1 MTMQAKE
8 QTIHGVVPVEAPAR
22 RRFLRLTIS
31 RKFLVVFAA
40 LAFVGISNWV
50 VIDSTL
56 SQLRGATTLVNVIGS
71 IRWTSQRIQLDTA
84 RVAQGR
90 TSRAAVEALL
100 DRLDEVIRTLSA
112 GGSVLGFEVREP
124 PPALRPSIEPLRQ
137 ILHDYRVDAHA
148 ALDAIRDGRDPAVE
162 LERLFGHGNE
172 MLSRADALAAAL
184 SRQIVEI
191 ENQAAF
197 GLYLL
202 AILDL
207 AILAAALLAIR
218 VQIVQPLQKLTLASQ
233 RFAKGDYAIR
243 TKLDSADE
251 IGDLARTF
259 DRMAGDIQRDMGR
272 IAGNM
277 QELEKSQALLRKV
290 LETLPVGV
298 WVTDGGGRVI
308 VENPAGQRIWAGAER
323 SAVQGRG
330 KYKGWWADSG
340 KRIERGE
347 WALERAISRGETSIG
362 EAINIQCFDG
372 SFKTVLNSA
381 APLVGPQGEIEGA
394 IVVNEDITER
404 QRAAEELRVSK
415 ELFQTTFDSAAVGI
429 TLYDLTGRFL
439 LANSALCE
447 TLGYSEEEL
456 LHKRLKEITHPD
468 DLAKAAEFERQVLA
482 GQLKHY
488 GIELR
493 LYHRQGHVVW
503 SVLSVAL
510 VQDREQAPL
519 YFIGQVLDITSR
531 KTMEQELIES
541 RTRLRELAAHHDAVR
556 EGERKRIALEI
567 HDELGQLLTALKMD
581 ISLLRM
587 QSGADPEVGRRTG
600 DMRELV
606 EKTIRVVRQVASNLR
621 PAALNLGIGPAL
633 EWLVE
638 DFGQRTG
645 IAYELNL
652 SGGEIDLD
660 DTRAT
665 AVFRIVQE
673 SLTNV
678 MRHAD
683 AASVAVSLRRDGET
697 LFLEVKD
704 DGRGFDYEAASHG
717 PSFGLLGIR
726 ERVRVLGGA
735 LTIDSG
741 AGRGTVV
748 SIHIPRISEGQT

>member
-1 MTMQAKE
+1 MQAEE
-8 QTIHGVVPVEAPAR
+8 QTIQAGIPVEAPAR
-22 RRFLRLTIS
+22 GRLLRLTIS
-31 RKFLVVFAA
+31 RKFLLVFAA
-40 LAFVGISNWV
+40 LAVVGLSNWL

-56 SQLRGATTLVNVIGS
+56 SQLRGAATLVNVIGS
-71 IRWTSQRIQLDTA
+71 IRWTSQRIQLDTIRMA
-84 RVAQGR
+84 EGKAGR
-90 TSRAAVEALL
+90 ASVEEGLA
-100 DRLDEVIRTLSA
+100 RLDEVIRTLS
-112 GGSVLGFEVREP
+112 GGGNVLGFEVREP
-124 PPALRPSIEPLRQ
+124 PEALRPSIEPLRQ
-137 ILHDYRVDAHA
+137 LLHDYRAGVHA
-148 ALDAIRDGRDPAVE
+148 ALDAIQSGRDPDRA
-162 LERLFGHGNE
+162 LDKLFERGNE
-172 MLSRADALAAAL
+172 MLTSADALAAAL
-184 SRQIVEI
+184 SRQIAAF
-191 ENQAAF
+191 ENSAAF

-202 AILDL
+202 ALLDL

-218 VQIVQPLQKLTLASQ
+218 VQIVQPLRKLTLTSQ
-233 RFAKGDYAIR
+233 HFAKGDYDIR

-259 DRMAGDIQRDMGR
+259 DRMAGDIQRDMSR
-272 IAGNM
+272 IAGNVT
-277 QELEKSQALLRKV
+277 ELEKSQALLRKV
-290 LETLPVGV
+290 LDTLPVGV

-323 SAVQGRG
+323 SAVQGRE
-330 KYKGWWADSG
+330 KYKGWWADGG

-347 WALERAISRGETSIG
+347 WAIERAISGGEISIG

-482 GQLKHY
+482 GKLKHY

-503 SVLSVAL
+503 GVLSVAL
-510 VQDREQAPL
+510 VLDREQAPL

-556 EGERKRIALEI
+556 EEERKRIALEI

-683 AASVAVSLRRDGET
+683 AASVAVSLRRDGEA

-704 DGRGFDYEAASHG
+704 DGRGFDCEAASHG

-741 AGRGTVV
+741 AGRGTTV
-748 SIHIPRISEGQT
+748 SIHIPHLPERQK

>member
-1 MTMQAKE
+1 MQAEE
-8 QTIHGVVPVEAPAR
+8 QTIQAGVPVEAPAGR
-22 RRFLRLTIS
+22 HFMRLTIS

-40 LAFVGISNWV
+40 LAVVGLSNWF

-71 IRWTSQRIQLDTA
+71 IRWTSQRIQLDTI
-84 RVAQGR
+84 RVAQGKAGDD
-90 TSRAAVEALL
+90 SVEHGLE
-100 DRLDEVIRTLSA
+100 RLDAVIRALSG
-112 GGSVLGFEVREP
+112 GGSANGFEIKEP
-124 PPALRPSIEPLRQ
+124 PPALRPSVEPLRQ
-137 ILHDYRVDAHA
+137 ILEEYRAGVHA
-148 ALDAIRDGRDPAVE
+148 VLGDIRAGRDPGRGLDV
-162 LERLFGHGNE
+162 LFEHGND
-172 MLSRADALAAAL
+172 MLNRADALAATL
-184 SRQIVEI
+184 SRQISEI
-191 ENQAAF
+191 ETGAST

-202 AILDL
+202 ALLDL
-207 AILAAALLAIR
+207 AILAVALLAIR
-218 VQIVQPLQKLTLASQ
+218 VQIVQPLQKLMLASQ
-233 RFAKGDYAIR
+233 RFARGDYGTR
-243 TKLDSADE
+243 TQLDSADE

-259 DRMAGDIQRDMGR
+259 DRMAGDIQRDMSR

-298 WVTDGGGRVI
+298 WVTDGSGRI
-308 VENPAGQRIWAGAER
+308 IMENPAGQRIWAGVEQAGAPR
-323 SAVQGRG
+323 QG
-330 KYKGWWADSG
+330 KYRGWWADSG

-347 WALERAISRGETSIG
+347 WALERAVSRGETSVG
-362 EAINIQCFDG
+362 EAINIHCFDG
-372 SFKTVLNSA
+372 SFKTILNSA

-429 TLYDLTGRFL
+429 TLYDLAGRFL
-439 LANSALCE
+439 LANGALCE
-447 TLGYSEEEL
+447 TLGYGEEDL
-456 LHKRLKEITHPD
+456 LHMSLRDITHPD
-468 DLAKAAEFERQVLA
+468 DLAKDGDLERQVLGGTMTRYA
-482 GQLKHY
+482 VEK
-488 GIELR
+488 R
-493 LYHRQGHVVW
+493 LYRRDGRVVW
-503 SVLSVAL
+503 VVLSVAL
-510 VQDREQAPL
+510 VRDREQAPL
-519 YFIGQVLDITSR
+519 YFIGQMLDITSR
-531 KTMEQELIES
+531 KAMEQELIVS

-587 QSGADPEVGRRTG
+587 QFGADAEVARRTS

-606 EKTIRVVRQVASNLR
+606 EKTIGVVRQVAANLR

-678 MRHAD
+678 MRHA
-683 AASVAVSLRRDGET
+683 AASSVTVSLKREGET
-697 LFLEVKD
+697 LRLEVRD
-704 DGRGFDYEAASHG
+704 DGRGFDYEAARHG

-726 ERVRVLGGA
+726 ERVRGLGGS
-735 LTIDSG
+735 LSVDSRTG
-741 AGRGTVV
+741 QGTTV
-748 SIHIPRISEGQT
+748 SIQMPHLSERQT